1 MRAGFKIVMKLGVIG
16 GFLFC
21 TPFFDG
27 MRQLIEESSF
37 LNLLVVRQEVSV
49 DDFSLKNQLNV
60 MSVPQEEEE
69 EGNVSESTIFTS
81 KQPSAPAVKERVPGQ
96 KRVYIYDTHQSE
108 EYLGG
113 KTVLD
118 GAKLLGEQLQEAGV
132 EVFVETNSF
141 SDYMKQNGLN
151 YNDSYLVS
159 YNFLNDVLADY
170 GPFDLIIDFHRD
182 AVPRESSFV
191 TLEGKDYA
199 KMMFVI
205 GGLNGHVEHS
215 EQLCQTL
222 YDKIEQVQPG
232 IMKKTMVREAY
243 YNQQVNENMVLIEV
257 GSNNSTFEE
266 VRNSVDVLAQGLIAY
281 LSA

>member
-1 MRAGFKIVMKLGVIG
+1 M
-16 GFLFC
+16 
-21 TPFFDG
+21 
-27 MRQLIEESSF
+27 
-37 LNLLVVRQEVSV
+37 
-49 DDFSLKNQLNV
+49 
-60 MSVPQEEEE
+60 
-69 EGNVSESTIFTS
+69 
-81 KQPSAPAVKERVPGQ
+81 
-96 KRVYIYDTHQSE
+96 
-108 EYLGG
+108 
-113 KTVLD
+113 LD

-243 YNQQVNENMVLIEV
+243 YNQQVNANMVLIEV

-266 VRNSVDVLAQGLIAY
+266 VSNSVDVLAQGLIAY

>member
-69 EGNVSESTIFTS
+69 EGNVSERTIFTS

-96 KRVYIYDTHQSE
+96 KRVYIYDTHQGE

-266 VRNSVDVLAQGLIAY
+266 VSNSVDVLAQGLIAY